1 MHPYDVGKYK
11 KETNIKK
18 TNEKN
23 IIIFKKKY
31 KKEADIK
38 KQDGMH
44 PYEEDVIGVGRVTI
58 INNIFRSICP
68 AGTITNH
75 IIIISVI
82 IINLPIN
89 NLLGLS
95 L

>member
-1 MHPYDVGKYK
+1 MISPS
-11 KETNIKK
+11 
-18 TNEKN
+18 
-23 IIIFKKKY
+23 
-31 KKEADIK
+31 
-38 KQDGMH
+38 
-44 PYEEDVIGVGRVTI
+44 EEHVIGVGRVTI

-82 IINLPIN
+82 IINIPIN

>member
-1 MHPYDVGKYK
+1 
-11 KETNIKK
+11 
-18 TNEKN
+18 
-23 IIIFKKKY
+23 
-31 KKEADIK
+31 
-38 KQDGMH
+38 MH

-82 IINLPIN
+82 IINIPIN
-89 NLLGLS
+89 NLYDYHYIRFNILAYVGWALGLDKTFS
-95 L
+95 GEQNYSIR